1 MENSSNAS
9 QEQLSQAR
17 ARFVN
22 EWGALGSAWGINRSM
37 ASLHAR
43 LLVAARPMSQDD
55 LMEELELSRG
65 NTSSNLRELVGWG
78 LVRQVAVR
86 GERRQFFVAE
96 KEPWRIF
103 VTITRERLRREIDPA
118 MQTLEEVAEMSDG
131 LEGEEAEEFR
141 RVVGGMASFLKKA
154 RAVARS
160 LIRSEES
167 VLGGL
172 ARVLS

>member
-1 MENSSNAS
+1 MENNPNAS
-9 QEQLSQAR
+9 QLSRAR
-17 ARFVN
+17 ARFVS

-43 LLVAARPMSQDD
+43 LLVAAKPMSQDD
-55 LMEELELSRG
+55 LMDELELSRG

-86 GERRQFFVAE
+86 GERRQYFVAE

-118 MQTLEEVAEMSDG
+118 LMTLEEVAEMAEDLDG
-131 LEGEEAEEFR
+131 DEAEEFR
-141 RVVGGMASFLKKA
+141 RVVGGLAGFLRKA
-154 RAVARS
+154 RRVARS
-160 LIRSEES
+160 LIRSEEG
-167 VLGGL
+167 VLAVVAG
-172 ARVLS
+172 VLS

>member
-1 MENSSNAS
+1 MDR
-9 QEQLSQAR
+9 LSEAR
-17 ARFVN
+17 ARFVS

-43 LLVAARPMSQDD
+43 LLVAAQPMSQDD
-55 LMEELELSRG
+55 LMDELELSRG

-78 LVRQVAVR
+78 LIRQVAVR

-118 MQTLEEVAEMSDG
+118 MQTLDEVAALSEG

-141 RVVGGMASFLKKA
+141 RVVGGLSGFLKTV
-154 RAVARS
+154 RSVARRLVGS
-160 LIRSEES
+160 DES